1 MFVQCPFCQTK
12 LSVSPDSVPEMGKEK
27 RCVNCMNRFRLV
39 RTNEELV
46 VQYQVHERKGSRE
59 IDADKSE
66 RSLHGNLTGF
76 GGGAVHETRYSILEG
91 AAQSGALGGGGS
103 GVFAEF
109 LQISENQPAGEAAES
124 SEPVDDVPI
133 EQSLKIDE
141 VFGELT
147 RAAMGAEATRP
158 PPRILTSKDL
168 LERQEGGF
176 RREFRLRPPPG
187 GLPGAK
193 AEDLAGTV
201 RDFFSNLTTLDIVL
215 VAAFVVV
222 GLGALLGFTS
232 AGFFG
237 MNWISGEDARPGAV
251 KKQKAHARFTKD
263 EVFNLINLTPEK
275 KDARP
280 TPLFNKDGSVLPE
293 GDYANLFVEDVEIAI
308 RSVPAGAMVYRGE
321 QALGATPLL
330 VRMGKTENLVV
341 LRLEKEGFE
350 PETLRFVGVESRTFD
365 LPLRVPG
372 SSTVRTPRAPGTSK
386 PIAPREAKD
395 KKPDDDFIIY

>member
-12 LSVSPDSVPEMGKEK
+12 LSVNPDSVPEMGKEK

-39 RTNEELV
+39 RTDEELV
-46 VQYQVHERKGSRE
+46 VQYQVHERKGARE

-66 RSLHGNLTGF
+66 RSLHGNLTGV
-76 GGGAVHETRYSILEG
+76 GGGSVHETRYNILD
-91 AAQSGALGGGGS
+91 ANAQSSSLDGGGS

-109 LQISENQPAGEAAES
+109 LQISENQPPVEAAES
-124 SEPVDDVPI
+124 SAPDTDVPI

-147 RAAMGAEATRP
+147 REAMGAEAAR

-168 LERQEGGF
+168 LERQESGF
-176 RREFRLRPPPG
+176 RREFRLRPPPSG
-187 GLPGAK
+187 RHGAK
-193 AEDLAGTV
+193 AGDLAGTV
-201 RDFFSNLTTLDIVL
+201 RDLFSNLTTLDLVL

-237 MNWISGEDARPGAV
+237 MNWISGGDVRPSAV
-251 KKQKAHARFTKD
+251 KKQKAHAHFTKD
-263 EVFNLINLTPEK
+263 EVYNLINLTPEK
-275 KDARP
+275 KDSRP
-280 TPLFNKDGSVLPE
+280 TTLFTKDGSVLPE

-308 RSVPAGAMVYRGE
+308 RSTPAGAMVYRGE

-330 VRMGKTENLVV
+330 VRMGKTETMVV
-341 LRLEKEGFE
+341 LRLEKDGFE
-350 PETLRFVGVESRTFD
+350 PETLRFVGVESRAFD

-372 SSTVRTPRAPGTSK
+372 SATLRAPRAPGTSK
-386 PIAPREAKD
+386 PTPPKEAKE
-395 KKPDDDFIIY
+395 KKPGDDFIIY